1 MLRLTGATEA
11 ARMIM
16 SASYRL
22 VPIGQQSPDA
32 VTVGIERAVDGGY
45 KAAVWWESKGDIDAD
60 EAEYD
65 DVTEA
70 LAAAEA
76 ARALHGFDEVVV
88 TLSRPDLWD
97 NKWGQLRR
105 PEVSKEPIGDVQ
117 GTDLTSRE
125 AYELAASIEEE
136 RDA

>member
-1 MLRLTGATEA
+1 MNTP
-11 ARMIM
+11 

-32 VTVGIERAVDGGY
+32 VTVGIERAEGGAL

-65 DVTEA
+65 DV
-70 LAAAEA
+70 AAALEA
-76 ARALHGFDEVVV
+76 AESARALHGFSEVVV
-88 TLSRPDLWD
+88 VLSQPDLWESQ
-97 NKWGQLRR
+97 WGQLRR
-105 PEVSKEPIGDVQ
+105 PEVAKEPIGDVRD
-117 GTDLTSRE
+117 TDLTSAE
-125 AYELAASIEEE
+125 TYELAAGIEEE

>member
-1 MLRLTGATEA
+1 
-11 ARMIM
+11 M
-16 SASYRL
+16 SMPASYRL
-22 VPIGQQSPDA
+22 VSIGQQSPDA
-32 VTVGIERAVDGGY
+32 VTVGIEVAADGGC

-76 ARALHGFDEVVV
+76 ARVLHGFGEVVV
-88 TLSRPDLWD
+88 TLARPDLWD
-97 NKWGQLRR
+97 RTWGQLRL
-105 PEVSKEPIGDVQ
+105 PEVAKEPIGDVQ

-125 AYELAASIEEE
+125 TYELAVGIEEE

>member
-1 MLRLTGATEA
+1 MDR
-11 ARMIM
+11 
-16 SASYRL
+16 SANYRL

-32 VTVGIERAVDGGY
+32 VTVGIELAENGTPR
-45 KAAVWWESKGDIDAD
+45 AAVWWEAQGDIDAD

-76 ARALHGFDEVVV
+76 ARALHGLDEVVV
-88 TLSRPDLWD
+88 VLSRPDLWD
-97 NKWGQLRR
+97 SQWGQLRLPDIAR
-105 PEVSKEPIGDVQ
+105 EPIGDVQ
-117 GTDLTSRE
+117 ETDLTSRE
-125 AYELAASIEEE
+125 AYELAAGIEEE